1 MGRRVEGV
9 HSALLS
15 EVKEGKLF
23 YVYDSFPSL
32 ADLEPRDY
40 NQHRDLYANMIKRSR
55 YVTVAP
61 AKIDAPEETQ
71 GQIEIGDRYY
81 EAAAAG
87 AVMIGQPPI
96 CAAFDDGFPWPDA
109 VVTVRPDG
117 SDIISVLTGL
127 RANPEHPALISR
139 TNASEALRRHDWVH
153 RWRTIYNVAGL
164 APSPDMLARERGLI
178 DMANLATVPLD

>member
-1 MGRRVEGV
+1 
-9 HSALLS
+9 
-15 EVKEGKLF
+15 
-23 YVYDSFPSL
+23 
-32 ADLEPRDY
+32 
-40 NQHRDLYANMIKRSR
+40 
-55 YVTVAP
+55 VAP

-178 DMANLATVPLD
+178 DMAHLATVPVD